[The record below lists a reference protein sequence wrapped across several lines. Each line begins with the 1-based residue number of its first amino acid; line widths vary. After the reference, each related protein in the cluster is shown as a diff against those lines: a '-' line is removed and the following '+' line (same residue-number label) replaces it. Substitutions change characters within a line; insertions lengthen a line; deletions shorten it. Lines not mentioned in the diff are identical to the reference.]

1 MSENVQK
8 AQQAGEAVPAQS
20 TAQTQT
26 AQSQTAQTNQPTCA
40 YTYTVKRGD
49 SFYLIARRLGVPL
62 RDLMN
67 ATIDIHPSRLMVGDV
82 LCIPSCADT
91 PAQEPS
97 NPGTA
102 ACPANRRYVVKQGE
116 TAADIQLANNK
127 SLHTLEVANPT
138 LDLENLKP
146 GDTVCVPTVDL
157 PCALPGSVVMGEG
170 DTLSS
175 LATRY
180 RLSVAQLLRANPC
193 LAPDDFTQGTT
204 VKLPQ

>member
-1 MSENVQK
+1 MQES
-8 AQQAGEAVPAQS
+8 
-20 TAQTQT
+20 
-26 AQSQTAQTNQPTCA
+26 
-40 YTYTVKRGD
+40 R
-49 SFYLIARRLGVPL
+49 IA
-62 RDLMN
+62 
-67 ATIDIHPSRLMVGDV
+67 H
-82 LCIPSCADT
+82 
-91 PAQEPS
+91 
-97 NPGTA
+97 
-102 ACPANRRYVVKQGE
+102 VVDQ
-116 TAADIQLANNK
+116 D
-127 SLHTLEVANPT
+127 LEVAEALRAELRRERGT
-138 LDLENLKP
+138 IELIASENIVSQAVMEAMGTVLTNKYAEGYPGRRFYGGCYVVDTVEQLAIDRACKLFDANFANVQPHSGAQANYAAYAALIKP